1 MLTHEMANPLL
12 PHGLPML
19 TPSLSSMTGFGQSHG
34 SFEGVTWSWE
44 LKSVNGRSLDL
55 RMRTPQGFDDLEA
68 PLRDIISKNFTRG
81 SINITLNMER
91 PERDFDVRINQKL
104 VNRIAEVA
112 KTAHLQAPGLDGLL
126 SLKGVVEIV
135 EAKDTDG
142 FHAQLREKLLENF
155 RDAAENLRQARLS
168 EGAIIQAL
176 FIAQVETIEDIV
188 EKAAAHKSRTTEAIA
203 ARLREQIQPLLD
215 AIPLDENRLY
225 QEAAL
230 IATRVDI
237 QEEIERLRAHCQ
249 QLRALVTEGG
259 ALGRRLDFLAQEFNR
274 EANTLCSK
282 AHDKD
287 LTALGLSLKNVIDQF
302 REQAQNV
309 E

>member
-1 MLTHEMANPLL
+1 MLAYGIAAQIL
-12 PHGLPML
+12 PDGLPVL
-19 TPSLSSMTGFGQSHG
+19 TSMLSSMTGFGQSHG
-34 SFEGVTWSWE
+34 SFEGATWSWE

-55 RMRTPQGFDDLEA
+55 RMRTPHGFDDLEA
-68 PLRDIISKNFTRG
+68 PLRDILSKNFSRG
-81 SINITLNMER
+81 TINVTLNIER

-104 VNRIAEVA
+104 VNKIAEVA

-142 FHAQLREKLLENF
+142 FHIQLREKLIESFLIAVES
-155 RDAAENLRQARLS
+155 LRQARLS
-168 EGAIIQAL
+168 EGAIIFAL
-176 FIAQVETIEDIV
+176 FISQVETIEDVV
-188 EKAAAHKSRTTEAIA
+188 EKAGAHKSRTTDAIA

-215 AIPLDENRLY
+215 AIPLDEARLY

-249 QLRALVTEGG
+249 QLRALVGEGA